1 MINKEIIGYIATKTG
16 IKRRDLLEKDLVL
29 HQILSLFFKDKH
41 FSNNYV
47 FKGGTCLIKCYLGYY
62 RFSEDLDFSWI
73 EQKIFDKKTE
83 KQIRKELS
91 QEITN
96 LAKLLENIAHRL
108 GLNFRADKTD
118 LKFIEFG
125 GNNKFATFKIWYT
138 SVELGNDQFMKI
150 QINYVE
156 RFMNKIKQIKAKNIL
171 EEKKIDAK
179 EFSFLFP
186 NNEVLLETIDTNAY
200 DIKEIAIEK
209 MRAILTRKG
218 IKARDYVD
226 LYMIEKRYKIKIENL
241 KNEILEKTR
250 FMLRYEKYGE
260 NLKAKAESKP
270 IFALGA
276 EDGLLLQP
284 LDEKFYDFMKRTN
297 GFADDLIREI
307 LK

>member
-1 MINKEIIGYIATKTG
+1 MINKEIIGYITTKTN
-16 IKRRDLLEKDLVL
+16 IKRRDLLEKDLLL
-29 HQILSLFFKDKH
+29 HQILSLLVKDKH

-47 FKGGTCLIKCYLGYY
+47 FKGGTCLTKCYLGYY

-91 QEITN
+91 QEITK
-96 LAKLLENIAHRL
+96 LAKILENVAHQL
-108 GLNFRADKTD
+108 GLNFKADKTD
-118 LKFIEFG
+118 LKFMEFG
-125 GNNKFATFKIWYT
+125 GNNKFTTFKIWYT
-138 SVELGNDQFMKI
+138 SVELGTDQFMKI

-156 RFMNKIKQIKAKNIL
+156 KFMNKMKQVKAKNIL

-186 NNEVLLETIDTNAY
+186 NNEVLLKTIEVKAY

-218 IKARDYVD
+218 MKARDYVD
-226 LYMIEKRYKIKIENL
+226 LYMIERKYKIKIESL
-241 KNEILEKTR
+241 KNEIIEKTK

-260 NLKAKAESKP
+260 NLKAKAESRP
-270 IFALGA
+270 MFALRRE
-276 EDGLLLQP
+276 EDLLLQP
-284 LDEKFYDFMKRTN
+284 LDEKFYDFVKRLEKVI
-297 GFADDLIREI
+297 DDLIYA